1 MIQGEY
7 DYGNHVFIDSKYTYD
22 QSDIIF
28 HELTHHAVTQ
38 GSLYGVLEIV
48 LKRISIWHVPELTSV
63 ISELSNASLTAQE
76 MTAIYAQCLYYKRQG
91 GETLSAY
98 EKYLYQSDYYRK
110 YCISGF
116 DEIVHYSQD
125 DIDGTAL
132 LTAIAVMALNVD
144 LTLAEIDWK
153 DSLQVR
159 KLILE
164 NPSQYYVNYRYSGLV
179 KAALKLIRRGEEI
192 TRDKLLQ
199 ESSMICRERTYENL
213 SEMLQ
218 RLSRQLSACFDI
230 SQSELDDW
238 FDKIIAQE
246 DNFEGKPD
254 LRNIEQR
261 VIPKLLNDPYVYP
274 PIDANNLLQ
283 QMNTVIVTLYDKS
296 FEKQGIGTEGGE
308 KDILTFHHAAAGWR
322 FPVVFNR
329 DETIRFLSEFQGE
342 IVAFTEDYDRLKQNI
357 LLPAGKRIFYF
368 YEGKWDDFAGQI
380 RSQSVPYIHFHE
392 VNPLINCIFVINEN
406 QEVFFTLQ
414 FKIITKYIIEDLREG
429 KMIYANM
436 EGNNTEIKDCF
447 YLEDVDWCRYENVIV
462 AMINRN
468 FMDFSEG
475 FPVIGGR
482 IDIR

>member
-7 DYGNHVFIDSKYTYD
+7 DYGDHVFIDSKYTYD
-22 QSDIIF
+22 QSDVIF

-91 GETLSAY
+91 GETLAAY
-98 EKYLYQSDYYRK
+98 EKYLHQSDYYRK

-116 DEIVHYSQD
+116 DEIVHYSRD

-179 KAALKLIRRGEEI
+179 KAALKLIRREEEI

-199 ESSMICRERTYENL
+199 ESSMICRERSYENL

-254 LRNIEQR
+254 LRDIEQR

-274 PIDANNLLQ
+274 PIDARNLLP

-296 FEKQGIGTEGGE
+296 FEK
-308 KDILTFHHAAAGWR
+308 
-322 FPVVFNR
+322 
-329 DETIRFLSEFQGE
+329 
-342 IVAFTEDYDRLKQNI
+342 
-357 LLPAGKRIFYF
+357 
-368 YEGKWDDFAGQI
+368 
-380 RSQSVPYIHFHE
+380 
-392 VNPLINCIFVINEN
+392 
-406 QEVFFTLQ
+406 
-414 FKIITKYIIEDLREG
+414 
-429 KMIYANM
+429 
-436 EGNNTEIKDCF
+436 
-447 YLEDVDWCRYENVIV
+447 
-462 AMINRN
+462 
-468 FMDFSEG
+468 
-475 FPVIGGR
+475 
-482 IDIR
+482 